1 MRPFIFRRA
10 GIKAIRKKAG
20 APFVTEPDSTTRE
33 SFIHLWI
40 GSKDLSAAETRCG
53 RSVLV
58 DRRTKAEGLNGW
70 MALGLEELRRQ
81 QQYLS
86 WNDGVIE

>member
-1 MRPFIFRRA
+1 
-10 GIKAIRKKAG
+10 
-20 APFVTEPDSTTRE
+20 
-33 SFIHLWI
+33 LWI